1 MENITKLAE
10 EYALALIRIGERRKL
25 WQLQTKPFLH
35 KHLKEITEKTRL
47 TWKSG
52 SNETMQNLE
61 SIFIVFD
68 SEPSGIVEQTQFS
81 VVQKMKIGGFLSFSQ
96 NRNGQVIVWINFPF
110 IEGMTAD
117 DKAKNEIL
125 ETVEPEEITEE
136 SVNRFMHKFLDEMIQ
151 WENDARDEIGFVRH
165 K

>member
-10 EYALALIRIGERRKL
+10 EYALTLVKVQERRKH
-25 WQLQTKPFLH
+25 WQLQTKPFLLN
-35 KHLKEITEKTRL
+35 HLKEITEKTSL

-52 SNETMQNLE
+52 SNEAIQNLE

-81 VVQKMKIGGFLSFSQ
+81 TVQKIKVGGFLSFSQ
-96 NRNGQVIVWINFPF
+96 NRNGQVIAWISFPY
-110 IEGMTAD
+110 IDNMTEE
-117 DKAKNEIL
+117 KTKHEVL
-125 ETVEPEEITEE
+125 ETIEPEEVTEE
-136 SVNRFMHKFLDEMIQ
+136 TVNRFVHKFLDEMIQ

-165 K
+165 KA

>member
-1 MENITKLAE
+1 MENIIKLAE
-10 EYALALIRIGERRKL
+10 EYALALIKIQERRKH
-25 WQLQTKPFLH
+25 WQLQTKPFLQR
-35 KHLKEITEKTRL
+35 HLKEITDKTKL
-47 TWKSG
+47 TWKAG

-81 VVQKMKIGGFLSFSQ
+81 VVQKIKVGGFLSFSQ
-96 NRNGQVIVWINFPF
+96 NRNGQVIAWISFPF
-110 IEGMTAD
+110 IDNMTEE
-117 DKAKNEIL
+117 KTKHEVL

-136 SVNRFMHKFLDEMIQ
+136 AVNRFVHKFLDEMIQ

-165 K
+165 NK

>member
-10 EYALALIRIGERRKL
+10 EYALSLIKVQERRKH

-35 KHLKEITEKTRL
+35 KHLKEITEKTKL

-117 DKAKNEIL
+117 EKAKNEIL

>member
-10 EYALALIRIGERRKL
+10 EYALTLAKVQERRKH
-25 WQLQTKPFLH
+25 WQLQTKPFLL
-35 KHLKEITEKTRL
+35 KHLKEITEKTKL

-81 VVQKMKIGGFLSFSQ
+81 VVNKIKVGGFLSFSQ
-96 NRNGQVIVWINFPF
+96 NRNGQVIAWISFPF
-110 IEGMTAD
+110 IDNMTEE
-117 DKAKNEIL
+117 KTKHEVL
-125 ETVEPEEITEE
+125 ETVEPEEINEE